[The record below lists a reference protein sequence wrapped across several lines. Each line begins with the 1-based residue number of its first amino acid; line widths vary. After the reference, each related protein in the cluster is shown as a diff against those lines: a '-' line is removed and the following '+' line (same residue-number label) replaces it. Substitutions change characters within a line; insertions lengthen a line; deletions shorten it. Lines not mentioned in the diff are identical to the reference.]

1 MPLFNFIGG
10 FYMRKLNVDDIFL
23 LSEIA
28 DKMDFELPAY
38 PESSDNSEKI
48 QREYGM
54 KLFALLF
61 KKIHK
66 AKNEIKELVSS
77 VTGKDPNAMGIK
89 ELSVT
94 FKEIVSQEGALD
106 VFK

>member
-1 MPLFNFIGG
+1 
-10 FYMRKLNVDDIFL
+10 MRKLNVDDIFL

-28 DKMDFELPAY
+28 EKMDFELPAY
-38 PESSDNSEKI
+38 PEKTENEEKA

-54 KLFALLF
+54 KLFAMLF

-66 AKNEIKELVSS
+66 AKTEIKELVTS
-77 VTGKDPNAMGIK
+77 VSGKSANEMGVK
-89 ELSVT
+89 ELADS
-94 FKEIVSQEGALD
+94 FKQIISQEGALD

>member
-1 MPLFNFIGG
+1 
-10 FYMRKLNVDDIFL
+10 MRKLNVDDIFL

-66 AKNEIKELVSS
+66 AKNEIKEIVTS
-77 VTGKDPNAMGIK
+77 VTGKDANEMGIK
-89 ELSVT
+89 ELSNA
-94 FKEIVSQEGALD
+94 FKEIISQEGALD

>member
-1 MPLFNFIGG
+1 
-10 FYMRKLNVDDIFL
+10 MRKLNVDDIFL

-38 PESSDNSEKI
+38 PEKTENEEKA

-66 AKNEIKELVSS
+66 AKNEIKELVAN
-77 VTGKDPNAMGIK
+77 VTGKNANEMSVK
-89 ELSVT
+89 ELVDA
-94 FKEIVSQEGALD
+94 FKGILSQEGALD